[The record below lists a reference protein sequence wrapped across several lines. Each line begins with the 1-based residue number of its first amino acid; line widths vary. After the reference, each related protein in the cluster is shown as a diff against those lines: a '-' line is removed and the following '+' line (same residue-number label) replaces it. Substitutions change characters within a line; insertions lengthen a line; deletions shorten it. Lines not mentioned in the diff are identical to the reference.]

1 MSWLV
6 DLVNLS
12 ITHWVPVA
20 AAVLLIHLLLNRY
33 SYGISKIPGP
43 FLASL
48 SDAWLFI
55 HYLRRRGIEEY
66 DMHQR
71 YKSPLI
77 RVGPNTISVS
87 DSEALRLIY
96 GWKPVF
102 KKARLYISQFVTT
115 TDGSVLENMSST
127 RDEEVHS
134 KLRRP
139 VAHTYSLSTLIE
151 YEPLV
156 DSTSMVFMNQ
166 MEERF
171 VRTGEDCNLSK
182 WLQMYAFDIIGELT
196 FSNRFGFLE
205 SGKDLDDMMYHTGK
219 AMDYIGIVGQ
229 IPTADEYLRLKGF
242 GNILRKIRPTGPMM
256 KFTAERIKEHTS
268 VENHSRPDFLT
279 RFIKAREKFPE
290 LMTDGRL
297 ATYTNTNVSAGSDTT
312 AIALREVTW
321 RILTHPKCYE
331 QVMEEIKNAIKLRA
345 IADENDEHPITWAES
360 QRMVYFQA
368 VIKECLRVHPAL
380 GQIIPREVPEGGV
393 EICGTFI
400 PGGTTVGCNAWTVHR
415 DKALYGEDAAHFV
428 PERWLDE
435 DKEKVRNMENLSFAF
450 GGGPR
455 VCLGRNIAM
464 LEISKFVPEF
474 FRRMEITLVDP
485 KRYKLIPGWLVL
497 QTGLDVTLRRR
508 DPAWLRA

>member
-1 MSWLV
+1 
-6 DLVNLS
+6 
-12 ITHWVPVA
+12 
-20 AAVLLIHLLLNRY
+20 
-33 SYGISKIPGP
+33 
-43 FLASL
+43 
-48 SDAWLFI
+48 
-55 HYLRRRGIEEY
+55 
-66 DMHQR
+66 
-71 YKSPLI
+71 
-77 RVGPNTISVS
+77 
-87 DSEALRLIY
+87 
-96 GWKPVF
+96 
-102 KKARLYISQFVTT
+102 
-115 TDGSVLENMSST
+115 
-127 RDEEVHS
+127 
-134 KLRRP
+134 
-139 VAHTYSLSTLIE
+139 
-151 YEPLV
+151 
-156 DSTSMVFMNQ
+156 
-166 MEERF
+166 
-171 VRTGEDCNLSK
+171 
-182 WLQMYAFDIIGELT
+182 
-196 FSNRFGFLE
+196 
-205 SGKDLDDMMYHTGK
+205 
-219 AMDYIGIVGQ
+219 
-229 IPTADEYLRLKGF
+229 
-242 GNILRKIRPTGPMM
+242 M

-268 VENHSRPDFLT
+268 VENYSRPDFLT

-290 LMTDGRL
+290 VMTDGRL

-331 QVMEEIKNAIKLRA
+331 QVMEEIKNTIKLRT
-345 IADENDEHPITWAES
+345 IAGENGEHPITWAES

-368 VIKECLRVHPAL
+368 VIKESLRVHPAL

-415 DKALYGEDAAHFV
+415 DKALYGEDAAQFI

-508 DPAWLRA
+508 DPAWLRAEI